1 MHWQNGK
8 CLAGKQCIYLHRS
21 NNPSQANASPT
32 TDDSAVGGKGKNSAE
47 QTPKGQ
53 ANSKSN
59 PAKKKEKKSKKK
71 DQAAVAVDA
80 ETGLPLEG

>member
-8 CLAGKQCIYLHRS
+8 CLAGEQCIYLHRS
-21 NNPSQANASPT
+21 NNSSQANASPT
-32 TDDSAVGGKGKNSAE
+32 TDGSAVGGKGENSAE

-59 PAKKKEKKSKKK
+59 PAKKKEKKSKNK
-71 DQAAVAVDA
+71 DQAAVAIDA
-80 ETGLPLEG
+80 ETGLPLER